1 MAGTSGG
8 GSRSRG
14 GDNNEERLRKMV
26 VDHLK
31 ASELFAIDT
40 RTPEGL
46 ASLTAI
52 LGQAL
57 QAGLTAGEAQRE
69 EEARKA
75 AEANAAE
82 KKRKRDEGAT
92 TRALSP
98 RTLEKKRRKDERDA
112 IRKEKLDL
120 KKKEEER
127 KKLLLITLAEEGI
140 PTELAYTGAKS
151 TIRHI
156 VSTNFARGVEWGTL
170 SKAEQK
176 RVINQIKGAFRNGGE
191 LDSQWIADKISNSM
205 SQARYHDRMKIRA
218 HLRDLNVYRNLE
230 RPLQFSKDIWNAFY
244 QSEVQ
249 LKAARQL
256 KEITE
261 QLAKASKAREFGR
274 FDHDLKALEL
284 KLAECQS
291 VVDEVSDPPLK
302 FLKAAERVKLVPP
315 TTHRLGQGG
324 IPGLK
329 AAFYKRYKRKI
340 TVAKMTMG
348 QEHGKE
354 HLFEHV
360 DALLASESE
369 SESSQGSSDEEE
381 RGASTAPNATTSSGP
396 SSFASRNAGSARG
409 KDKEDREEEDDEEE
423 GQGDDEEREEDEQP
437 PLPPENTR
445 KKDSRNKS
453 KRGRKS
459 R

>member
-8 GSRSRG
+8 GSGSGG
-14 GDNNEERLRKMV
+14 GDNNEERLKKMV
-26 VDHLK
+26 VDHLR

-57 QAGLTAGEAQRE
+57 QAGLAAGEAQRE

-75 AEANAAE
+75 AEAKAAE
-82 KKRKRDEGAT
+82 KKRKRDERAT
-92 TRALSP
+92 TGALSP

-120 KKKEEER
+120 KKEEER
-127 KKLLLITLAEEGI
+127 KKLPLITLAEEGI

-170 SKAEQK
+170 SKAEQR
-176 RVINQIKGAFRNGGE
+176 RVINQVKGAFRNGGE

-230 RPLQFSKDIWNAFY
+230 RPLQFSEDIWNAFY

-261 QLAKASKAREFGR
+261 QLAKAKKARESGR
-274 FDHDLKALEL
+274 SDRDLKALEL

-291 VVDEVSDPPLK
+291 VVDEVGDPPLK

-315 TTHRLGQGG
+315 STHRLGQGG

-340 TVAKMTMG
+340 TAAKMTMG

-360 DALLASESE
+360 DALLASEGE

-381 RGASTAPNATTSSGP
+381 RGASTAPPSVATTSSGP
-396 SSFASRNAGSARG
+396 SSFASRNAGSAG
-409 KDKEDREEEDDEEE
+409 GVGREEEEEE
-423 GQGDDEEREEDEQP
+423 EQGQGDDEEREEDEQP
-437 PLPPENTR
+437 PPPPENTR

-453 KRGRKS
+453 KRGRRS

>member
-1 MAGTSGG
+1 MAGTGGG
-8 GSRSRG
+8 GSGSRG

-26 VDHLK
+26 ADHLR

-69 EEARKA
+69 EARKG
-75 AEANAAE
+75 AEAKAAE
-82 KKRKRDEGAT
+82 KKKKRDEGAT
-92 TRALSP
+92 IGTFSP
-98 RTLEKKRRKDERDA
+98 RSLEKKRRKDERDA

-127 KKLLLITLAEEGI
+127 QKLPLITLAEEGI
-140 PTELAYTGAKS
+140 PTELAYIGAKS

-156 VSTNFARGVEWGTL
+156 VSTNFARGVEWGNL

-176 RVINQIKGAFRNGGE
+176 RVINQVKEAFRNGGE

-230 RPLQFSKDIWNAFY
+230 RPFQFLKDIWNAFY

-249 LKAARQL
+249 LKAAMQL

-274 FDHDLKALEL
+274 SDRDLKALEL

-291 VVDEVSDPPLK
+291 VVDKVGDPPLK

-329 AAFYKRYKRKI
+329 VAFYKRYKRKI
-340 TVAKMTMG
+340 TAAEMTMG

-360 DALLASESE
+360 DALLASEGE
-369 SESSQGSSDEEE
+369 NESSQGSNDEEE
-381 RGASTAPNATTSSGP
+381 RGASIAPSATTSNGP
-396 SSFASRNAGSARG
+396 SSFASRNAGSAGG
-409 KDKEDREEEDDEEE
+409 KDKEDREEEEEEEE
-423 GQGDDEEREEDEQP
+423 GQGDDEKREEDEQP
-437 PLPPENTR
+437 PPSTR
-445 KKDSRNKS
+445 EH
-453 KRGRKS
+453 
-459 R
+459 